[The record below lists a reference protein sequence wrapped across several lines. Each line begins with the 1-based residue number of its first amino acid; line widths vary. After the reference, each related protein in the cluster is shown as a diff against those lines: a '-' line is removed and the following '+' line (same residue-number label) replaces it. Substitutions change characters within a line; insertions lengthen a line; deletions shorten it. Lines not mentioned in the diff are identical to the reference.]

1 MFNQCLSPLKLWVRI
16 QLRRGVINTT
26 LCDKVCQ
33 WLEAGLCFSLV
44 SSTNKTDRQ
53 DIPEILLK
61 VVLNTITNPNPAMFI
76 LLSLFCHQKAFID
89 PAIVLSMFMLSI
101 IFVIPVVCGL
111 FEWNNIG
118 KVFLSYV
125 YICIAV
131 GDTVIKIGGLGSN

>member
-1 MFNQCLSPLKLWVRI
+1 MVN
-16 QLRRGVINTT
+16 N
-26 LCDKVCQ
+26 
-33 WLEAGLCFSLV
+33 
-44 SSTNKTDRQ
+44 STNIDQSRL
-53 DIPEILLK
+53 ISM
-61 VVLNTITNPNPAMFI
+61 N
-76 LLSLFCHQKAFID
+76 SFCHQKAFID

-131 GDTVIKIGGLGSN
+131 GDTVIKIGGLGRVGSGV